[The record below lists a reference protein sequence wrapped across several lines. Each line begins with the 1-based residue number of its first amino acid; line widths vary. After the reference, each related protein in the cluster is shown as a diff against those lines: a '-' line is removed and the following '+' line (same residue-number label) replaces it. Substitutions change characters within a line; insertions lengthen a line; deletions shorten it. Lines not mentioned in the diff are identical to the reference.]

1 MEDTMITIQIKEE
14 TVALLAKAIRD
25 EVTRRRDAARPFIN
39 DSSPAAQL
47 RRRAAA
53 LLEEVG
59 EAVELAAHR

>member
-1 MEDTMITIQIKEE
+1 MITIQIKEE
-14 TVALLAKAIRD
+14 TIALLAKVIRD
-25 EVTRRRDAARPFIN
+25 EVARRREAGRPFIN

-59 EAVELAAHR
+59 EAIELVAHR